1 MPMIDIQEPG
11 TRKKVLAAAG
21 LCLLCLIT
29 GMIYGCSREQKATQ
43 PTVMPYQDVTDPVK
57 VSDGLKMSNDSAKAV
72 TREIYHIQQ
81 TQPTPQV
88 TYYVQ
93 APDLT
98 SGAETVARDIKDDK
112 PSVPAAAREKTDRTV
127 VTADHDRQKVDV
139 YKVTLRKPHK
149 VKAGVMTTGDK
160 TYYGVGYQQGRWE
173 GMVYTR
179 NGKKIEAGSITYT
192 VKEW

>member
-1 MPMIDIQEPG
+1 MDPEQ
-11 TRKKVLAAAG
+11 KKKIILAVIALCVISLLAG
-21 LCLLCLIT
+21 L
-29 GMIYGCSREQKATQ
+29 IYAYRERQKEQ
-43 PTVMPYQDVTDPVK
+43 PTVMPYQDTTDPAK
-57 VSDGLKMSNDSAKAV
+57 AADKLKLSGDSARAV

-98 SGAETVARDIKDDK
+98 AGAETVAREIKEDK

-139 YKVTLRKPHK
+139 YKIDLRKPHK
-149 VKAGVMTTGDK
+149 VKVGAMTAGGKAYVGA
-160 TYYGVGYQQGRWE
+160 GYQYGRWE
-173 GMVYTR
+173 GMLYTHT
-179 NGKKIEAGSITYT
+179 GKKVEAGSVTYT
-192 VKEW
+192 IKEW

>member
-1 MPMIDIQEPG
+1 MIDMQDPG
-11 TRKKVLAAAG
+11 TQKKVLAVTVLSGICIIA
-21 LCLLCLIT
+21 
-29 GMIYGCSREQKATQ
+29 GMIYGCHKEQKATR
-43 PTVMPYQDVTDPVK
+43 PTVMPYQDTTDPVK
-57 VSDGLKMSNDSAKAV
+57 AANKLKLSDDSARAV
-72 TREIYHIQQ
+72 TKEIYRIQQ

-98 SGAETVARDIKDDK
+98 SGAETVARDIQEDK

-139 YKVTLRKPHK
+139 YKVNLRKPHK
-149 VKAGVMTTGDK
+149 IKAGLMAVDGK
-160 TYYGVGYQQGRWE
+160 TYGGVGYQAGRWE

-179 NGKKIEAGSITYT
+179 SGRKIEAAAVTYT
-192 VKEW
+192 IAEW

>member
-1 MPMIDIQEPG
+1 MLSLQDPG
-11 TRKKVLAAAG
+11 TRKKVLAVTVLSG
-21 LCLLCLIT
+21 ICLVA
-29 GMIYGCSREQKATQ
+29 GMIYGCHKEQRATQ
-43 PTVMPYQDVTDPVK
+43 PTVMPYQDTTDPVK
-57 VSDGLKMSNDSAKAV
+57 AADKLKLSDDSAKAV
-72 TREIYHIQQ
+72 TGEIYHIQQ

-98 SGAETVARDIKDDK
+98 SGAETVARDIREAK

-139 YKVTLRKPHK
+139 YKVSLRKPHK
-149 VKAGVMTTGDK
+149 IKVGAMTADGK
-160 TYYGVGYQQGRWE
+160 TYGGIGYQAGKWE

-179 NGKKIEAGSITYT
+179 SGKKIEAVSITYT
-192 VKEW
+192 LAEW

>member
-1 MPMIDIQEPG
+1 MIDMQDPG
-11 TRKKVLAAAG
+11 SRKKVLVIAG
-21 LCLLCLIT
+21 ACLIGLVA
-29 GMIYGCSREQKATQ
+29 GMIYGCRKEQKATQ
-43 PTVMPYQDVTDPVK
+43 PTVMPYQDTTDPVK
-57 VSDGLKMSNDSAKAV
+57 AADKLKLSDDSARAV
-72 TREIYHIQQ
+72 TKEIYRIQQ

-98 SGAETVARDIKDDK
+98 SGAETVARDIQDGK

-139 YKVTLRKPHK
+139 YKVNLKKPHK
-149 VKAGVMTTGDK
+149 LKAGLMTADGK
-160 TYYGVGYQQGRWE
+160 TYGGIGYQAGRWE

-179 NGKKIEAGSITYT
+179 TGRKVEAAALTYT
-192 VKEW
+192 IAEW

>member
-1 MPMIDIQEPG
+1 MGGDFLETEQ
-11 TRKKVLAAAG
+11 KKKIILAVIALCVISLLAG
-21 LCLLCLIT
+21 L
-29 GMIYGCSREQKATQ
+29 IYAHRERQKEQ
-43 PTVMPYQDVTDPVK
+43 PTVMPYQDTTDPVK
-57 VSDGLKMSNDSAKAV
+57 AADQLKLSDDSARAV

-98 SGAETVARDIKDDK
+98 SGAETVARDIQEDK
-112 PSVPAAAREKTDRTV
+112 PSVPAAARGKTDRTV

-139 YKVTLRKPHK
+139 YKVNLRKPHK
-149 VKAGVMTTGDK
+149 IKVGAMTTGDK
-160 TYYGVGYQQGRWE
+160 TYIGAGYQYGRWE
-173 GMVYTR
+173 GMLYTR
-179 NGKKIEAGSITYT
+179 TGRKVEAGSITYT

>member
-1 MPMIDIQEPG
+1 MDPEQ
-11 TRKKVLAAAG
+11 KKKIALAVIALCVISLLAG
-21 LCLLCLIT
+21 L
-29 GMIYGCSREQKATQ
+29 IYAHRERQKEQ
-43 PTVMPYQDVTDPVK
+43 PTVMPYQDTTDPVK
-57 VSDGLKMSNDSAKAV
+57 AADKIKLSDDTAKAV

-98 SGAETVARDIKDDK
+98 SGAETVARDIREAK

-127 VTADHDRQKVDV
+127 VTADHERQKVDV
-139 YKVTLRKPHK
+139 YKINLRKSHK
-149 VKAGVMTTGDK
+149 IKAGLMSADGK
-160 TYYGVGYQQGRWE
+160 TYGGIGYQAGKWE

-179 NGKKIEAGSITYT
+179 SGKKIEAGSITYT